1 MTRLKN
7 NNNIQADG
15 IRDNFLN
22 TSGNGSS
29 SSTALGDTKIWE
41 RQPQRNGAA
50 NNGTTNNSTNKYS
63 DFGGCMKF
71 RATSQA
77 FTIGSTKGAI
87 NSNLVGWGTAGGCQA
102 ASAGN
107 LSSTQ
112 LGNLYDGTTAYTTSP
127 KPFDQLGSFD
137 GNKWVSFIGHLSS
150 GGFSPILA
158 AKICFEGSGAQT
170 TDTDWTYFYF
180 EHDLESTGGN
190 SIYDQFLSSAG
201 ATRLARSDAS
211 VTTQSSRVVYTWTD
225 QTIAVLQFGGVD
237 FMNYCKFE

>member
-7 NNNIQADG
+7 TNNIQADG
-15 IRDNFLN
+15 IRDTFLN

-41 RQPQRNGAA
+41 RQPQRNGSA
-50 NNGTTNNSTNKYS
+50 NISTTNTSTNKYS
-63 DFGGCMKF
+63 DFGGCMKYK
-71 RATSQA
+71 ATSQS
-77 FTIGSTKGAI
+77 FTIGSTKSAI
-87 NSNLVGWGTAGGCQA
+87 TNTLVGWGTVGGCQA

-137 GNKWVSFIGHLSS
+137 GNKWCSFIGHLST
-150 GGFSPILA
+150 GGFTPIQA
-158 AKICFEGSGAQT
+158 TKICFEGGGAQT

-180 EHDLESTGGN
+180 AYDLENTGGQ
-190 SIYDQFLSSAG
+190 SVYDSFLSYAG
-201 ATRLARSDAS
+201 GVRLARSDAN
-211 VTTQSSRVVYTWTD
+211 VTTESSRVVYTWAD
-225 QTIAVLQFGGVD
+225 QLISLQQAGGAD
-237 FMNYCKFE
+237 FMNYVKFE